1 VIRDLKI
8 GRVDTAMLPSF
19 KIVLGAL
26 LLCAVLFA
34 ISGAGIVLPESHTR
48 FGEVPEVGRSMMQPM
63 IGKERAQ
70 ERLQRLNTA
79 RRAEQLEELR
89 ERTLLELATSPAPAE
104 DTPAVDAPATKALV
118 AVPSVSNAPAA
129 IAAAAVETPDP
140 DIIAGPAP
148 GGSTPNLGEPAALQP
163 DGALGSALPNNT
175 IVAAMPAAPVAPAA
189 GQDEVTREPVAV
201 ETEDPTPD
209 EALAI
214 DGARLPRVRPI
225 RASVVPRRTV
235 HRIHHHHIAHVQTA
249 NQSFGNFGSYQPYQ
263 SNQFNQSN
271 QFQSN
276 QFNQFNQ
283 FNQGDPSH

>member
-1 VIRDLKI
+1 
-8 GRVDTAMLPSF
+8 MLPSF

-34 ISGAGIVLPESHTR
+34 ISGAGIVLPESRTR
-48 FGEVPEVGRSMMQPM
+48 FGEVPEAGRSMMQPM
-63 IGKERAQ
+63 IGEERAQ

-89 ERTLLELATSPAPAE
+89 ERTLLELATPPAPAE
-104 DTPAVDAPATKALV
+104 DAPAADTPATEALAAVASVPDAPATM
-118 AVPSVSNAPAA
+118 STAP
-129 IAAAAVETPDP
+129 AAVETPDP
-140 DIIAGPAP
+140 DIIAEPVP
-148 GGSTPNLGEPAALQP
+148 GGSTPSLGEPAALQP
-163 DGALGSALPNNT
+163 DGALGSALPSNT

-189 GQDEVTREPVAV
+189 VQDEAATQPVTV
-201 ETEDPTPD
+201 ELEDPTPD
-209 EALAI
+209 EPLAI
-214 DGARLPRVRPI
+214 DGVRPPRMRPL

-235 HRIHHHHIAHVQTA
+235 HRIRHHHIAHVQSA

-263 SNQFNQSN
+263 SNPFNQSN

-283 FNQGDPSH
+283 GDPSH

>member
-63 IGKERAQ
+63 IGEERAQ

-89 ERTLLELATSPAPAE
+89 ERTLLELATSPTSAE
-104 DTPAVDAPATKALV
+104 DTPAADAPATEALAAV
-118 AVPSVSNAPAA
+118 ASVRNAPAA

-148 GGSTPNLGEPAALQP
+148 GGSTPNLGEPVALQP
-163 DGALGSALPNNT
+163 DGALGSALPSNT

-189 GQDEVTREPVAV
+189 SQDEVAPQPVTA
-201 ETEDPTPD
+201 ELEDPSPD
-209 EALAI
+209 EQLVI
-214 DGARLPRVRPI
+214 DGVRLPRMRPI
-225 RASVVPRRTV
+225 RASVVPRRTI
-235 HRIHHHHIAHVQTA
+235 HRIHHHHIAHVQSA
-249 NQSFGNFGSYQPYQ
+249 NQGFGNFGAYQPYQ
-263 SNQFNQSN
+263 SNQFNQSY
-271 QFQSN
+271 

-283 FNQGDPSH
+283 FNQADPSH